1 MFLLELQYIQIC
13 LVRKRIGEFYISS
26 VIGWL
31 SWIGNGVVI
40 LLLTKQRN
48 SLEPQDFLTLNLAI
62 SDASIAIFGYSRGI
76 LEVFDVFRDEGYLI
90 KTFWTCKVR
99 G

>member
-1 MFLLELQYIQIC
+1 MNFIFFSL
-13 LVRKRIGEFYISS
+13 
-26 VIGWL
+26 IGWL

-40 LLLTKQRN
+40 LLLTKQRK
-48 SLEPQDFLTLNLAI
+48 SLKPQDILTLNLAI